1 MTAPAIRVSGLVR
14 DFPKVRAL
22 DRLTFEVPRGIVFG
36 FLGPN
41 GAGKTTVIRVLL
53 GLLDPTEGTTEVF
66 GLDPRTHGGEVR
78 AQAGALLEHNGVY
91 ERLSAMQNLDFYARA
106 WRLPASERVSRI
118 RALLSQFGLWDR
130 RDEPVGGWSRGMK
143 QKLAIARAVLH
154 RPPLVFLDEPTAG
167 LDPVASASLRDDL
180 TKLAQQE
187 GVTIFLTTHNLAEA
201 ERLCALVGV
210 IRKGQLL
217 DFGAPQALRAARG
230 APVVHVAGTGL
241 DDALLDALAASAAVA
256 GVERRGDGIAVRIAP
271 DGDVPSIVA
280 WLVAHGVGI
289 EEVRRDRASFEDVFL
304 ELVASD
310 AQDGEGNSSAGG
322 ERARRTEGRR

>member
-1 MTAPAIRVSGLVR
+1 MTAPAIRVAGLVR

-22 DRLTFEVPRGIVFG
+22 DHLTFDVPPGIVFG

-53 GLLDPTEGTTEVF
+53 GLLDPTEGHTEVF
-66 GLDPRTHGGEVR
+66 GLDPRTNGSAVR
-78 AQAGALLEHNGVY
+78 ARAGALLEHNGVY
-91 ERLSAMQNLDFYARA
+91 ERLSARQNLEFYARA
-106 WRLPASERVSRI
+106 WRMEASDRKARI
-118 RALLSQFGLWDR
+118 QDLLSQFGLWDR

-180 TKLAQQE
+180 MRLAQRE

-201 ERLCALVGV
+201 ERLCSLVGV
-210 IRKGQLL
+210 IRRGTLL
-217 DFGAPQALRAARG
+217 DFGTPEALRSSRG
-230 APVVHVAGTGL
+230 APVVRIAGHGIDDDLVA
-241 DDALLDALAASAAVA
+241 ALALTPGVASAERANE
-256 GVERRGDGIAVRIAP
+256 GVVVHMAP
-271 DGDVPSIVA
+271 DGDVPAIVQ
-280 WLVAHGVGI
+280 WLVARGVGI

-304 ELVASD
+304 ELVTSD
-310 AQDGEGNSSAGG
+310 ADPVSAAPGRAGG
-322 ERARRTEGRR
+322 GR

>member
-1 MTAPAIRVSGLVR
+1 MTPPAIRVSALVR

-22 DRLTFEVPRGIVFG
+22 DRLTFEVPRGVVFG

-53 GLLDPTEGTTEVF
+53 GLLDPTEGSTEVF

-91 ERLSAMQNLDFYARA
+91 ERLSALQNVDFYARA
-106 WRLPASERVSRI
+106 WRMPRRERQGRI
-118 RALLSQFGLWDR
+118 RELLSQFGLWDR

-180 TKLAQQE
+180 VKLAQQE

-210 IRKGQLL
+210 IRKGRLL
-217 DFGAPQALRAARG
+217 DFGAPHALRAAHG
-230 APVVHVAGTGL
+230 AAVVHVAGSGL
-241 DDALLDALAASAAVA
+241 DDAMVDALAASAAVA
-256 GVERRGDGIAVRIAP
+256 GVERRGDGLAVRIAP
-271 DGDVPSIVA
+271 GGDVPTIVA
-280 WLVAHGVGI
+280 WLVTRGVRI
-289 EEVRRDRASFEDVFL
+289 EEVRPDRASFEDVFL
-304 ELVASD
+304 ELVTSD
-310 AQDGEGNSSAGG
+310 APAGEGNGTV
-322 ERARRTEGRR
+322 RPEGRR

>member
-1 MTAPAIRVSGLVR
+1 MTTPAIRVSGLVR

-22 DRLTFEVPRGIVFG
+22 DRLTFDVPPGIVFG

-53 GLLDPTEGTTEVF
+53 GLLDPTEGHTEVF
-66 GLDPRTHGGEVR
+66 GLDPRTNGSAVR
-78 AQAGALLEHNGVY
+78 ARAGALLEHNGVY
-91 ERLSAMQNLDFYARA
+91 ERLSARQNLEFYARA
-106 WRLPASERVSRI
+106 WRMEASDRKARI
-118 RALLSQFGLWDR
+118 QDLLSQFGLWDR

-180 TKLAQQE
+180 MRLAQRE

-201 ERLCALVGV
+201 ERLCSLVGV
-210 IRKGQLL
+210 IRRGTLL
-217 DFGAPQALRAARG
+217 DFGTPAALRSSRG
-230 APVVHVAGTGL
+230 APVVRIAGHGIDDDLVA
-241 DDALLDALAASAAVA
+241 ALARTPGVASA
-256 GVERRGDGIAVRIAP
+256 ERANEGLVVHIAP
-271 DGDVPSIVA
+271 DGDVPAIVQ
-280 WLVAHGVGI
+280 WLVARGVGI

-304 ELVASD
+304 ELVTSD
-310 AQDGEGNSSAGG
+310 ADPAPAAAGREGG
-322 ERARRTEGRR
+322 AR

>member
-53 GLLDPTEGTTEVF
+53 GLLDPTEGSTEVF
-66 GLDPRTHGGEVR
+66 GLDPRLHGGEVR

-91 ERLSAMQNLDFYARA
+91 ERLSALQNLDFYARA
-106 WRLPASERVSRI
+106 WRMPGGERQARI
-118 RALLSQFGLWDR
+118 RELLSQFGLWDR

-180 TKLAQQE
+180 VKLAQQE

-230 APVVHVAGTGL
+230 APVVHVTGTGL
-241 DDALLDALAASAAVA
+241 HDAILEALASSPVVA
-256 GVERRGDGIAVRIAP
+256 GVERRGDGIAVHIAP
-271 DGDVPSIVA
+271 DGDVPTIVA
-280 WLVAHGVGI
+280 WLVTHGVRV

-304 ELVASD
+304 ELVTSD
-310 AQDGEGNSSAGG
+310 TPSGDGNDPG
-322 ERARRTEGRR
+322 RTEGRR